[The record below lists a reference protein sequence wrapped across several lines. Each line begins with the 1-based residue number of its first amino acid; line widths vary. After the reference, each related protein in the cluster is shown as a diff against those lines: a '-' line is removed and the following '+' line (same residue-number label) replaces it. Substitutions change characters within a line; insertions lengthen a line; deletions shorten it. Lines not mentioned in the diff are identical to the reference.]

1 MKAARF
7 LLIGAAIAIAAM
19 TSTAAWAQD
28 KEKVIAERQDVMKKQ
43 IRDWIAVRNYLAGNA
58 DQQAAVAAADALT
71 KSVPTVANY
80 FPPGT
85 AGPAPDGKWG
95 TKPEVWTEHDKFLA
109 AVKKVSEQVA
119 ALDAAVKTGDKAKA
133 EVAFKELD
141 GCNACH
147 NSFRAKLQ

>member
-71 KSVPTVANY
+71 KSVPTVPNY

-85 AGPAPDGKWG
+85 AGPAPEGKWG
-95 TKPEVWTEHDKFLA
+95 TKPE
-109 AVKKVSEQVA
+109 
-119 ALDAAVKTGDKAKA
+119 
-133 EVAFKELD
+133 
-141 GCNACH
+141 
-147 NSFRAKLQ
+147 